1 MFYVYILFSSSKSK
15 YYIGQTSDIEDRLNR
30 HNSGFSLSTKYGIP
44 WKLIQTFICNN
55 RNEAILLEKKIKK
68 RGAKRYLEDLG
79 KNLTDITSR
88 PSGKAAGSNPATPT
102 NDFNYFEVVFF

>member
-1 MFYVYILFSSSKSK
+1 MFYVYIIFSTSKSK
-15 YYIGQTSDIEDRLNR
+15 YYIGQTSNIEDRLFR

-68 RGAKRYLEDLG
+68 RGAKRYLEDLN
-79 KNLTDITSR
+79 KN
-88 PSGKAAGSNPATPT
+88 
-102 NDFNYFEVVFF
+102 